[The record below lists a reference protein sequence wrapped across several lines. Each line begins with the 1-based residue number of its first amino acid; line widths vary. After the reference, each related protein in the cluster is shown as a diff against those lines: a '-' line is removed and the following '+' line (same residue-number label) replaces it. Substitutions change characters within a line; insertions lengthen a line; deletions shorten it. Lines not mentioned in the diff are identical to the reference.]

1 MYAMHK
7 DVLVK
12 RVKFADRMKQLIGSF
27 SCMRAVE
34 AWFIKNVLKSGFKQ
48 TCLSGTER
56 KMSYSVVFKI
66 IRCERLSRCKMY
78 N

>member
-1 MYAMHK
+1 MHAVHK

-12 RVKFADRMKQLIGSF
+12 RVKIADRMKELVGYIT
-27 SCMRAVE
+27 CIRAVE

-56 KMSYSVVFKI
+56 KMSYSLIQNYAV
-66 IRCERLSRCKMY
+66 
-78 N
+78 